1 MAVIDE
7 LGRHRGAAQGYPE
20 AGFPSVSVVVPM
32 RNEAAHIGR
41 CLDALARQEYAS
53 GLLEVLA
60 VDGAST
66 DGTTDVVRSRLPGAR
81 VAVRLLENPGV
92 TAARGLNV
100 GIRAARGDVII
111 ILGAHSEPALDFV
124 RASVEA
130 LWRSEADCVG
140 GRIESVARGAVG
152 EAIALAM
159 ASRFGVGDVRF
170 RTSDTPGFVDTV
182 AFGAYKRDVFDRIG
196 LFDEFLDRNVDDEFN
211 YRLRDAGGTLYLDPS
226 IRSRYYT
233 RQTFGD
239 LFRQY
244 RHYGEWKVVVA
255 QRHPAQMRPRH
266 FVPAAFVGA
275 TVLGLLAYPLGL
287 RAPLNRGAERLHRW
301 RYSGGGR
308 GGAAQRPPRGCS
320 ADAPGVRLPSLRL
333 RHRVLAGAVAVPPPA
348 AAGGNGADTRAL
360 AVEGEAAHRWMRR
373 AACAMSTPAG
383 RRRGAT
389 ASAATRTSIRPT
401 ST

>member
-7 LGRHRGAAQGYPE
+7 LGRHRGAAQAYPE
-20 AGFPSVSVVVPM
+20 VGFPSVSVVVPM
-32 RNEAAHIGR
+32 RNEAAYIGR

-81 VAVRLLENPGV
+81 VAIRLLENPGV

-100 GIRAARGDVII
+100 GIRAARGEIII

-196 LFDEFLDRNVDDEFN
+196 LFDESLERNVDDEFN

-266 FVPAAFVGA
+266 FVPAAFVAA
-275 TVLGLLAYPLGL
+275 TVMGLLAYPLGP
-287 RAPLNRGAERLHRW
+287 RAPLIAAL
-301 RYSGGGR
+301 GGYT
-308 GGAAQRPPRGCS
+308 
-320 ADAPGVRLPSLRL
+320 
-333 RHRVLAGAVAVPPPA
+333 AGATAAAVVEARRKGRPA
-348 AAGGNGADTRAL
+348 AAPLMLPAFACLHFGYGIGFWQGLWRFLLQPRLAETVRTRAPWL
-360 AVEGEAAHRWMRR
+360 LRERQRIDG
-373 AACAMSTPAG
+373 
-383 RRRGAT
+383 
-389 ASAATRTSIRPT
+389 
-401 ST
+401 